1 MPWFRLE
8 TLARHDSKF
17 RRVGPDA
24 AWMWACCGMYCAEQ
38 ETDGFV
44 PADELPFIC
53 NWGKPDGMIARLV
66 KAGLLEVKD
75 GGYVVHNY
83 LKYNLSRAD
92 SVALRSKRA
101 AAGRAGALSRA
112 RQASNTCSTSV
123 EQAFNKTSDRIG
135 SGSLPS
141 SSLPP
146 EGGGGGSQEERST
159 LAARIAREHLEL
171 LRSLR
176 DSKSITEDAAG
187 AVEAEPFLRGLSN
200 QDRTAVL
207 RSFVSDNDKWLA
219 ERRWA
224 LRWLNAARV
233 NQYLTP
239 KPADTKSALRGASGK
254 GEVDKHWVGVPSGE
268 IDMKGGK

>member
-24 AWMWACCGMYCAEQ
+24 AWLWACCGMYCSEQ

-44 PADELPFIC
+44 PADELQFIC

-66 KAGLLEVKD
+66 KAGLLEVRE

-112 RQASNTCSTSV
+112 RQVSNTCSTSV

-135 SGSLPS
+135 SGSVPPS
-141 SSLPP
+141 SVPP
-146 EGGGGGSQEERST
+146 KGGAGGNPEETST
-159 LAARIAREHLEL
+159 LAAKIAREHLEL

-176 DSKSITEDAAG
+176 RSTSILEDAAG
-187 AVEAEPFLRGLSN
+187 AVEAEPFLRNLSDH
-200 QDRTAVL
+200 DRSAVL
-207 RSFVSDNDKWLA
+207 RAFVLDDEKWLSD
-219 ERRWA
+219 RGWA
-224 LRWLNAARV
+224 LRWLNAERV
-233 NQYLTP
+233 NRYLTP
-239 KPADTKSALRGASGK
+239 RANLGPAPGAPRGCNAA
-254 GEVDKHWVGVPSGE
+254 WAR
-268 IDMKGGK
+268 KGGTR